1 MKIPAISV
9 IIPLYNCAPW
19 LRECLNS
26 VVLQTLKD
34 IEILIVDDKSTDNS
48 VSIAEEYAAQ
58 DRRIRIFRSTEN
70 LGPGPSR
77 NTAIAQACGE
87 YIAFMDGDDFYPSL
101 DVLEVLYHNALEHQA
116 KVCGGS
122 LRYVN
127 ADGSTREKQLSEY
140 VFTEER
146 FYTFREYQHEGG
158 YYRFLYNNELLQIN
172 RLEFPPLRRFQ
183 DALFCVKTMLAT
195 EVFYAMPMI
204 SYAYRKGHKQVKWTE
219 QSINDYFIGI
229 LELLNISK
237 LYKLDVLH
245 YCMAKNLYDHI
256 YLFMKI
262 RKYNIL
268 KILCNIVYSLIKYQ
282 NTVCKVKI
290 SRLKF
295 ILKLIQYKYF
305 LRISVD

>member
-1 MKIPAISV
+1 M
-9 IIPLYNCAPW
+9 
-19 LRECLNS
+19 
-26 VVLQTLKD
+26 
-34 IEILIVDDKSTDNS
+34 
-48 VSIAEEYAAQ
+48 
-58 DRRIRIFRSTEN
+58 
-70 LGPGPSR
+70 
-77 NTAIAQACGE
+77 
-87 YIAFMDGDDFYPSL
+87 
-101 DVLEVLYHNALEHQA
+101 
-116 KVCGGS
+116 
-122 LRYVN
+122 N

-268 KILCNIVYSLIKYQ
+268 KILCNIDYSLIKYQ

-305 LRISVD
+305 LRISVA